1 MEFKLE
7 DVLKRQKISQKK
19 IADELNLST
28 SLINQYVKEKCYPSY
43 EILCKIADY
52 LHITTDEL
60 LGRPTSLINLAIL
73 NNTQREIIERVQNM
87 PDKEQEYTLL
97 FLKMRDNSL

>member
-1 MEFKLE
+1 MRLKEFR
-7 DVLKRQKISQKK
+7 LKNKKSSEEMANLLQISIQAYYK
-19 IADELNLST
+19 
-28 SLINQYVKEKCYPSY
+28 Y
-43 EILCKIADY
+43 ESGKSEPTIDGLLKMADY

-60 LGRPTSLINLAIL
+60 LGRPTSLINVAIL

>member
-1 MEFKLE
+1 MIKLKEFR
-7 DVLKRQKISQKK
+7 LKNKKSSEEMANLLQISIQAYYK
-19 IADELNLST
+19 
-28 SLINQYVKEKCYPSY
+28 Y
-43 EILCKIADY
+43 ESGKSEPTIDGLLKMAAY